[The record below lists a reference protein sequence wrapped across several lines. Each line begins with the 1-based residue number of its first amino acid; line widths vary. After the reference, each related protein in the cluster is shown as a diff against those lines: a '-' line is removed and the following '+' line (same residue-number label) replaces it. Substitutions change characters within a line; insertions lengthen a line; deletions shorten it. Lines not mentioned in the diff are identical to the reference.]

1 MMLSLDNI
9 HAFYGKSHI
18 LHGVSLDVGRGEIV
32 SLLGRNGAGKTTT
45 LKSIVGIVPPR
56 EGHIHFE
63 GSPIEGRPTHE
74 IARLGIALVPEH
86 RGIFATLSVQ
96 ENLAVAL
103 RPGSAWGIEDVFTHF
118 PRLRE
123 RRNSR
128 GGNLSGGEQQMLAIA
143 RALVNAPKLLLLDE
157 PTEGLAPVIVDE
169 LIGIIAGIRAH
180 GIPILLVEQNLG
192 VCMELADRHYVLEQ
206 GRIVYSGT
214 REEFRG
220 AEAVRERYLTLQAA
234 GHG

>member
-1 MMLSLDNI
+1 MLAVEGV

-18 LHGVSLDVGRGEIV
+18 LHGVSLEVGAGEIV

-45 LKSIVGIVPPR
+45 LKSITGIVPPR
-56 EGHIHFE
+56 EGHVRFE
-63 GSPIEGRPTHE
+63 GAAVERWPTHA

-86 RGIFATLSVQ
+86 RGIFRSLSVE

-103 RPGSAWGIEDVFTHF
+103 RPGSAWGLADVFAHF
-118 PRLRE
+118 PRLAE
-123 RRNSR
+123 RRRSR
-128 GGNLSGGEQQMLAIA
+128 GGTLSGGEQQMLAIA

-169 LIGIIAGIRAH
+169 LVGIIDGIRAR
-180 GIPILLVEQNLG
+180 GLGVLLVEQNLG
-192 VCMELADRHYVLEQ
+192 VCMRLADRHYVLEQ

-214 REEFRG
+214 RAAFRD
-220 AEAVRERYLTLQAA
+220 AEDIRDRFLTLQAA

>member
-1 MMLSLDNI
+1 MLEVANV

-18 LHGVSLDVGRGEIV
+18 LHGVSLEVGAGEIV

-45 LKSIVGIVPPR
+45 LKSITGIVPPR
-56 EGHIHFE
+56 EGSVRFE
-63 GSPIEGRPTHE
+63 GTALEREPTHV
-74 IARLGIALVPEH
+74 IARRGIALVPEH
-86 RGIFATLSVQ
+86 RGIFRALSVE
-96 ENLAVAL
+96 ENLAVA
-103 RPGSAWGIEDVFTHF
+103 RRDGSTWDIADVFAHF
-118 PRLRE
+118 ARLRE

-128 GGNLSGGEQQMLAIA
+128 GGTLSGGEQQMLAIA

-169 LIGIIAGIRAH
+169 LVEIIAGIRAR
-180 GIPILLVEQNLG
+180 GLAVLLVEQNLA
-192 VCMELADRHYVLEQ
+192 VCMKLADRHYVLEQ

-214 REEFRG
+214 REEFRD
-220 AEAVRERYLTLQAA
+220 AENIRDRYLTLQAA

>member
-1 MMLSLDNI
+1 MMLALDNV
-9 HAFYGKSHI
+9 HAYYGKSHI
-18 LHGVSLDVGRGEIV
+18 LHGISLGVEKGEIV

-45 LKSIVGIVPPR
+45 LKTITGIVLAR
-56 EGHIHFE
+56 EGHVQFAGGEIA
-63 GSPIEGRPTHE
+63 GVPTHE
-74 IARLGIALVPEH
+74 IARRGIALVPDH
-86 RGIFATLSVQ
+86 RGIFRTLSVE
-96 ENLAVAL
+96 ENLAIAL
-103 RPGSAWGIEDVFTHF
+103 RVGSAWTIADVFTHF

-123 RRNSR
+123 RRRSQ
-128 GGNLSGGEQQMLAIA
+128 GGTLSGGEQQMLAIA

-169 LIGIIAGIRAH
+169 LADIIGAIKTLGV
-180 GIPILLVEQNLG
+180 GVLLVEQNLAF
-192 VCMELADRHYVLEQ
+192 CMRLADRHYVLEQ

-220 AEAVRERYLTLQAA
+220 AEEIRDRYLTLQAA

>member
-1 MMLSLDNI
+1 MLEIRNI

-18 LHGVSLDVGRGEIV
+18 LHDVSLDVGQGEIV

-45 LKSIVGIVPPR
+45 LRSITGIVPPR
-56 EGHIHFE
+56 D
-63 GSPIEGRPTHE
+63 GSIRFAGTAIEARPTHA

-86 RGIFATLSVQ
+86 RGIFRSLSVE

-103 RPGSAWGIEDVFTHF
+103 RHGSAWDVQDVFRHF

-123 RRNSR
+123 RWRSR
-128 GGNLSGGEQQMLAIA
+128 GGTLSGGEQQMLAIA

-169 LIGIIAGIRAH
+169 LMEIIAGIRAR
-180 GIPILLVEQNLG
+180 GLSVLLVEQNLG
-192 VCMELADRHYVLEQ
+192 VCMKLADRHYVLEQ
-206 GRIVYSGT
+206 GRIVYGGT
-214 REEFRG
+214 RAAFRD
-220 AEAVRERYLTLQAA
+220 AEDVRDRYLTLQTA